1 MRYLRHLQIPSTKS
15 PCFAKNQSVFH
26 SANDKCTFILPSI
39 ALDVAYSEAF
49 ISLSIASDI
58 AYIES
63 LTVFC
68 RANNQYMCPLDKA
81 AVSDKW

>member
-1 MRYLRHLQIPSTKS
+1 MRHLRHLQIPSTKS

-39 ALDVAYSEAF
+39 ALDVAY
-49 ISLSIASDI
+49 
-58 AYIES
+58 IES

-68 RANNQYMCPLDKA
+68 RANNQYTCPLYKA
-81 AVSDKW
+81 AVSDDR